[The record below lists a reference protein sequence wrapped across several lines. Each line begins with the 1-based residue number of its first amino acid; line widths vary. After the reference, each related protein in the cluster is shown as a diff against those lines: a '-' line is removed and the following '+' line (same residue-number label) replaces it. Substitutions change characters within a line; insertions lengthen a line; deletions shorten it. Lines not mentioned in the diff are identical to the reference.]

1 MLPAADQL
9 ARAAAAARATE
20 PQLAAAR
27 RAARDAV
34 GVKHSGGNWLSRQ
47 LDRLTSWLAD
57 HLPDPAFS
65 LGGGNVARLVTWMV
79 LIAIVVG
86 VVALLVRAAHRW
98 RPGSAAAPRRE
109 GGPAHPQTL
118 FDQARSRALG
128 MAATRAKRCGR
139 STSLCSMSSAPPQRV
154 AVPAGPKQL
163 GLRAPARPQ
172 LGSRR
177 RPGRMYAAVRGARVR
192 VGAGRRRRRRA
203 GGGAGRRGAGVSL
216 RSDRSLALVL
226 LAVLAVGLWT
236 LRPGSDDVGPP
247 YQLSGRGP
255 TGLSGLG
262 AGLREAGIA
271 VHDSDQ
277 PTLADHGLTVVVEPY
292 GISHDEADSW
302 MRSLRNGATLVYAS
316 DTPDPFTQRL
326 GIRYEAGGTVANLVP
341 AHATFP
347 QMTPPAR
354 VVRSASGRGGD
365 RILSATGSGAAF
377 AVIPVGRGTVWF
389 LTDPVWLTNQ
399 RVAPT
404 ALPIVLPLAA
414 AAGGSASFDRYHQS
428 GAGHLNVLAY
438 LPPVATLLVIEGALA
453 VLMLVAAMLR
463 RPGPDGRYN
472 G

>member
-1 MLPAADQL
+1 M
-9 ARAAAAARATE
+9 
-20 PQLAAAR
+20 
-27 RAARDAV
+27 
-34 GVKHSGGNWLSRQ
+34 
-47 LDRLTSWLAD
+47 
-57 HLPDPAFS
+57 
-65 LGGGNVARLVTWMV
+65 
-79 LIAIVVG
+79 
-86 VVALLVRAAHRW
+86 
-98 RPGSAAAPRRE
+98 
-109 GGPAHPQTL
+109 
-118 FDQARSRALG
+118 
-128 MAATRAKRCGR
+128 
-139 STSLCSMSSAPPQRV
+139 
-154 AVPAGPKQL
+154 
-163 GLRAPARPQ
+163 
-172 LGSRR
+172 
-177 RPGRMYAAVRGARVR
+177 
-192 VGAGRRRRRRA
+192 
-203 GGGAGRRGAGVSL
+203 SL

-354 VVRSASGRGGD
+354 VVRSASGRGGG

-463 RPGPDGRYN
+463 RPGPVWPDTTVDPSEDLALAPSLAALYARGHHVGTVTKALADASERRMGARAN
-472 G
+472 LAKPQLERLRTAADANAAVTAWHELEQVERSQP